1 MVKSVL
7 FSLTSLSCSGHRTNF
22 NNYGCDNL
30 DVNWFKENLLV
41 INYNQDRNNK
51 KLSSFQFLK
60 IIKDEMIY
68 GGYFAALS
76 GPAFIITM
84 SIMTK
89 TSISLPL
96 LVISY
101 LIPLMVYSYDYYKD
115 MDKDNESNLERSAYF
130 QRRSQI
136 YPYLL
141 GINFIILS
149 ALLLLFTNQMMI
161 SFIFTLIISGVL
173 YTVGLKNITKE
184 IPAFKNIYT
193 TLTWSLAGTFSVM
206 FYYSL
211 EINLAYLLIFLFIF
225 LKFLPNTIFY
235 DLKDIKSDQR
245 EGLKTIP
252 VLLGK
257 QTTLKLLHRLNII
270 AFIPLFLGI
279 YMKIIPLF
287 SVIMI
292 GFLFYSLFYLNYAD
306 KADDK
311 KLRMISYTLADAEF
325 MIWPIILVIGLLI
338 L

>member
-1 MVKSVL
+1 
-7 FSLTSLSCSGHRTNF
+7 
-22 NNYGCDNL
+22 
-30 DVNWFKENLLV
+30 
-41 INYNQDRNNK
+41 
-51 KLSSFQFLK
+51 
-60 IIKDEMIY
+60 MIF

-115 MDKDNESNLERSAYF
+115 MDKDNESNLERAAYF

-136 YPYLL
+136 YPYLM
-141 GINFIILS
+141 GINFLILS
-149 ALLLLFTNQMMI
+149 ILLLLFSNQMMI
-161 SFIFTLIISGVL
+161 SFIFTLIIGGVL
-173 YTVGLKNITKE
+173 YTVGLKNITKK

-235 DLKDIKSDQR
+235 DLKDIKSDKK

-257 QTTLKLLHRLNII
+257 QMTLKLLHRLNIV
-270 AFIPLFLGI
+270 ASFHHKRF
-279 YMKIIPLF
+279 
-287 SVIMI
+287 
-292 GFLFYSLFYLNYAD
+292 
-306 KADDK
+306 
-311 KLRMISYTLADAEF
+311 
-325 MIWPIILVIGLLI
+325 GLPPGTALDI
-338 L
+338 VNSNHSQ